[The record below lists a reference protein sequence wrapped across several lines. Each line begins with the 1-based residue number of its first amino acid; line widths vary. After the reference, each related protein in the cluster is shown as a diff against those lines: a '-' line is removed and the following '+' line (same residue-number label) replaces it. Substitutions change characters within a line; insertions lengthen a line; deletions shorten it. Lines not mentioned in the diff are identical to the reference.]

1 MFEIFHFIR
10 WCLKYGSL
18 GLAGTNLLTN
28 ISIIN
33 MYSKKFLFKGGLQG
47 NVGKMPSVLICGLI
61 TPLISSQFV
70 ESYFRDNLLK
80 SSRSECLMCKEMK
93 ATFTHLIVGS
103 IMPTF
108 FSWVLIMRS
117 SSAIGTYSV
126 PDEKLLFESAKAR
139 KFFFT
144 SIKRI
149 FLKTNQNV
157 FSTLFRNYSIQ
168 FIMCSFVL
176 FFQQKQFRET
186 IEPLDFTLAE
196 IKNVQQSIDTKK

>member
-1 MFEIFHFIR
+1 MHSKNF
-10 WCLKYGSL
+10 
-18 GLAGTNLLTN
+18 LL
-28 ISIIN
+28 
-33 MYSKKFLFKGGLQG
+33 KGGLQG
-47 NVGKMPSVLICGLI
+47 IVGKLPSVLICGLI
-61 TPLISSQFV
+61 APFASSQFV
-70 ESYFRDNLLK
+70 ESYFKDDLFK

-93 ATFTHLIVGS
+93 TTFTHLIVGS
-103 IMPTF
+103 IMPTV

-117 SSAIGTYSV
+117 ASAMGTYSV
-126 PDEKLLFESAKAR
+126 PDEKLLVESAKAR

-144 SIKRI
+144 SMKRI

-196 IKNVQQSIDTKK
+196 IKNVQQLTNTKK